1 MEVLLWLSLL
11 PSQSLYFLEYV
22 ITCGRLSKG
31 SLKISVSPEPVNVTL
46 GTKMDFEDVIKG
58 LEMWR

>member
-31 SLKISVSPEPVNVTL
+31 SLKIPISPEPVNVTL
-46 GTKMDFEDVIKG
+46 DTKMDFEDVIKD
-58 LEMWR
+58 LEMGR